1 MRTVMTFP
9 NVGRRGLRRPPT
21 PVCQTYTVEDAARL
35 LGISRS
41 HAYACVKSG
50 ELPALRFRGRIVIP
64 KLAVRQFLDGRNN

>member
-9 NVGRRGLRRPPT
+9 NVGRRGMRRAAIPA
-21 PVCQTYTVEDAARL
+21 CQTYTVEDAARL

-50 ELPALRFRGRIVIP
+50 ELPALRFRGRIVVP